1 MSQIAKENAP
11 EALDLEQDSSVNN
24 NTANDDNYTQ
34 ITTKEEPETKS
45 RVSIILIAY
54 SVATVATIIKTVAW
68 YVFLSNTYKQPSH

>member
-1 MSQIAKENAP
+1 MSQIAKEKEP
-11 EALDLEQDSSVNN
+11 ETLDLELDSSVNN
-24 NTANDDNYTQ
+24 TTANDDNYTQ
-34 ITTKEEPETKS
+34 ITTKEEPEKKS